1 MQEKDIKEQLNQ
13 ELDKMAPDILE
24 KVLEKTIEP
33 IESEEDLFNNEPLF
47 EEKKD
52 KGKYLWI
59 PQVIAVVACLVLVA
73 VLSSM
78 WFKPNVTP
86 TAPDPKMA
94 TAFTIT
100 IDVNPS
106 ITMKVKKDNTVES
119 IKASNKDAKK
129 VVKKVKKKLKDDTTY
144 GEAVEMVVSGLKK
157 KGYLKKD
164 NSAMLVSVVTDDK
177 KAGEEKLK
185 EVKDYTKKVK
195 KDKKVKCATIYQNC
209 VSNEKIKKV
218 AKKNKVSEGKAALCI
233 KIAEK
238 EKVSIKKMC
247 KKSIFILTKQ
257 VEKTKIDV
265 EPDIEIDDEINVV
278 PEETTGETESAIIV
292 ETTEIESESSTENME
307 AETGEETSPVS
318 ENVNENET
326 IPETVQNSQP

>member
-1 MQEKDIKEQLNQ
+1 
-13 ELDKMAPDILE
+13 
-24 KVLEKTIEP
+24 
-33 IESEEDLFNNEPLF
+33 
-47 EEKKD
+47 
-52 KGKYLWI
+52 
-59 PQVIAVVACLVLVA
+59 
-73 VLSSM
+73 
-78 WFKPNVTP
+78 
-86 TAPDPKMA
+86 
-94 TAFTIT
+94 
-100 IDVNPS
+100 
-106 ITMKVKKDNTVES
+106 
-119 IKASNKDAKK
+119 
-129 VVKKVKKKLKDDTTY
+129 
-144 GEAVEMVVSGLKK
+144 
-157 KGYLKKD
+157 
-164 NSAMLVSVVTDDK
+164 MLVSVVTDDK

-247 KKSIFILTKQ
+247 KKSIFILIKQ

-278 PEETTGETESAIIV
+278 PEEPTGETESAIIE

-307 AETGEETSPVS
+307 TETGEETSPVS

>member
-24 KVLEKTIEP
+24 KVLAKPIEP

-73 VLSSM
+73 VLSSI

-233 KIAEK
+233 KIAKK
-238 EKVSIKKMC
+238 EKVSVKKMC
-247 KKSIFILTKQ
+247 K
-257 VEKTKIDV
+257 
-265 EPDIEIDDEINVV
+265 PDIEIDDEINVV
-278 PEETTGETESAIIV
+278 PEEPTGETESAIIE
-292 ETTEIESESSTENME
+292 ETTEIGSESSTENME
-307 AETGEETSPVS
+307 TETGEETSPVS

>member
-24 KVLEKTIEP
+24 KVLEKPIEP

-86 TAPDPKMA
+86 TALDPKMA

-119 IKASNKDAKK
+119 I
-129 VVKKVKKKLKDDTTY
+129 
-144 GEAVEMVVSGLKK
+144 
-157 KGYLKKD
+157 KKD

-247 KKSIFILTKQ
+247 KKSIFILIKQ

-278 PEETTGETESAIIV
+278 PEEPTGETESAIIE

-307 AETGEETSPVS
+307 TETGEETSPVS

>member
-1 MQEKDIKEQLNQ
+1 MQEKDIKEKLNQ
-13 ELDKMAPDILE
+13 KLDKMAPDILE
-24 KVLEKTIEP
+24 KVLAKPIEP
-33 IESEEDLFNNEPLF
+33 IESEENLFNNEPLF

-73 VLSSM
+73 VLSSI

-164 NSAMLVSVVTDDK
+164 NSAMLVSVVTEDG
-177 KAGEEKLK
+177 KAGKEKLK
-185 EVKDYTKKVK
+185 EVKGYTKQIK

-233 KIAEK
+233 KIA
-238 EKVSIKKMC
+238 KK
-247 KKSIFILTKQ
+247 KK
-257 VEKTKIDV
+257 
-265 EPDIEIDDEINVV
+265 
-278 PEETTGETESAIIV
+278 
-292 ETTEIESESSTENME
+292 
-307 AETGEETSPVS
+307 
-318 ENVNENET
+318 
-326 IPETVQNSQP
+326 